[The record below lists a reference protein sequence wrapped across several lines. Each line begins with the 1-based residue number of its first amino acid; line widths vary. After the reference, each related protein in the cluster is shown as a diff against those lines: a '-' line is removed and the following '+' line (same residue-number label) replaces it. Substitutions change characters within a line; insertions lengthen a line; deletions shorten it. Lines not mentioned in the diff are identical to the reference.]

1 MYLLSNREVIE
12 ISGNDSI
19 LFLQN
24 IVTNDVTEIYQK
36 KIIHSF
42 LLTNKGKI
50 LFDFYLHKFEERILI
65 DLDRNFSDELI
76 KYLSFYKLRSDV
88 KLEKLNSLFVYWT
101 NQNIKHPKDP
111 RNPDNGTRLVNYETL
126 DKDIDKINNDYDDNR
141 IFNSIVELGKDYNS
155 DTIFPHELPYYIN
168 SISFKKGCFIGQE
181 VISRVYHQKALSKKT
196 FIRLTLTGKPQ
207 QPGKTIL
214 DSNKQVGFYGS
225 HSSKYCLVYIDR
237 GLSDSDIS
245 ISDGELKTKK

>member
-19 LFLQN
+19 SFLQN
-24 IVTNDVTEIYQK
+24 IVTNDVTEINQK

-65 DLDRNFSDELI
+65 DVDRNSTEELI

-88 KLEKLNSLFVYWT
+88 KLQRLNNLFVFWT

-111 RNPDNGTRLVNYETL
+111 RNPENGTRLVNYGSL
-126 DKDIDKINNDYDDNR
+126 DEDKNKINDDYDNNR

-181 VISRVYHQKALSKKT
+181 IISRVFHQKVLSKKT
-196 FIRLTLTGKPQ
+196 FTRLTFAGEIQ
-207 QPGKTIL
+207 QPGKPIM
-214 DSNKQVGFYGS
+214 DSNKQVGFYGT

-237 GLSDSDIS
+237 GFSDSDIS
-245 ISDGELKTKK
+245 LIDGKLKTK

>member
-19 LFLQN
+19 SFLQN
-24 IVTNDVTEIYQK
+24 IVTNDVTEINQK

-50 LFDFYLHKFEERILI
+50 LFDFYLHSFEERILI
-65 DLDRNFSDELI
+65 DVDRNSCEELI
-76 KYLSFYKLRSDV
+76 KYLSLYKLRSDV
-88 KLEKLNSLFVYWT
+88 RLERLNSLFVYWT
-101 NQNIKHPKDP
+101 NQNINHPKDP
-111 RNPDNGTRLVNYETL
+111 RNPENGTRLVNYESL
-126 DKDIDKINNDYDDNR
+126 DEDINTINTNYDYNR
-141 IFNSIVELGKDYNS
+141 ILNSIVELGKDYNS
-155 DTIFPHELPYYIN
+155 DTIFPHELPYYSN

-181 VISRVYHQKALSKKT
+181 IISRVFHQKVLSKKNFT
-196 FIRLTLTGKPQ
+196 RLTYTGKPQ
-207 QPGKTIL
+207 QPGTPIM

-225 HSSKYCLVYIDR
+225 YSSKYCLVYINR

-245 ISDGELKTKK
+245 LVDGKLKIK

>member
-19 LFLQN
+19 SFLQN
-24 IVTNDVTEIYQK
+24 IVTNDVTEINQK

-65 DLDRNFSDELI
+65 DIDRNSSEELI

-88 KLEKLNSLFVYWT
+88 KLEKLNSLFVLWT
-101 NQNIKHPKDP
+101 NQNINHPKDP
-111 RNPDNGTRLVNYETL
+111 RNPDNGTRLVNYESL
-126 DKDIDKINNDYDDNR
+126 DEDIDKINNDYDDNR

-155 DTIFPHELPYYIN
+155 DTIFPHELPNYIN

-181 VISRVYHQKALSKKT
+181 VISRVYHQKAVSKKT
-196 FIRLTLTGKPQ
+196 FIRLTFIGKPQ

-214 DSNKQVGFYGS
+214 DSNKQVGFFGS
-225 HSSKYCLVYIDR
+225 YSSKYCLVYIDR
-237 GLSDSDIS
+237 GLSESDIS
-245 ISDGELKTKK
+245 ISDGKLKTE